1 MSQLLET
8 ARQYLASGISV
19 TLTDNRKVSLLNWKD
34 FQSRLATED
43 ELQSKADKA
52 QGIAIICGAIS
63 GNLEVIDID
72 TKYDLTGK
80 LFDTL
85 MEALGD
91 LADLLVIG
99 RTKSGGYHL
108 YYRCDTIQGNQKLA
122 RRPVSDS
129 EAADNPHVKVCI
141 LS

>member
-1 MSQLLET
+1 MNQLITT
-8 ARQYLASGISV
+8 ARQYLASGLSV

-34 FQSRLATED
+34 FQSRIATED
-43 ELQSKADKA
+43 ELQSKSDKA

-80 LFDTL
+80 LFDNL
-85 MEALGD
+85 MVFLGD
-91 LADLLVIG
+91 LADLLVIA

-108 YYRCDTIQGNQKLA
+108 YFRCDTIEGNQKLA
-122 RRPVSDS
+122 DVR
-129 EAADNPHVKVCI
+129 
-141 LS
+141 